1 MVKADLIER
10 AVAET
15 GLSRKEARAAV
26 EGVFAALSA
35 ALQRG
40 ERTVVR
46 GFGSFSVRARRIGMA
61 RNPRTGEPVPIPPG
75 RVVRFRPG
83 LDCFESD

>member
-10 AVAET
+10 AVLQA
-15 GLSRKEARAAV
+15 GLSRREAKVAV
-26 EGVFAALSA
+26 EAVFNTLSGS
-35 ALQRG
+35 LLRG
-40 ERTVVR
+40 ERVVVR
-46 GFGSFSVRARRIGMA
+46 GFGSFSVRARRTGMA

-83 LDCFESD
+83 RDCLASD

>member
-15 GLSRKEARAAV
+15 GLSRREARAAV
-26 EGVFAALSA
+26 EGVFSALA
-35 ALQRG
+35 GALRRG

-46 GFGSFSVRARRIGMA
+46 GFGSFSVRPRRVGMA

-83 LDCFESD
+83 RDCFESD

>member
-15 GLSRKEARAAV
+15 GLSRREARAAV
-26 EGVFAALSA
+26 EGVFEALSA
-35 ALQRG
+35 ALRRG

-46 GFGSFSVRARRIGMA
+46 GFGAFSVRPRRTGMA

-83 LDCFESD
+83 RDFFGSD